1 MIFFQQK
8 KLRSIENENILNIS
22 AIVQNFFYRVL
33 RILNGLLGAMLQN
46 FLCRNRWDHRV
57 LGMYHVKSLLR
68 FFEEPTLDQ
77 FAVLPISDV
86 FGSNSFISNLLST
99 VNCIENTKI
108 KKKEANREP
117 FLYLMHLY
125 IQICTIRKK
134 YTLGRQSQFFL
145 CKFVRVQTHLGRV
158 QTHLQCKLIQSANS
172 FRVQTH
178 LVLRHK
184 SFCTFQLLGLYGII
198 VLQF

>member
-108 KKKEANREP
+108 KKKRPIGNHFCTLCIGTFKFALLEKNIHQVGSPNFSCANLLE
-117 FLYLMHLY
+117 F
-125 IQICTIRKK
+125 
-134 YTLGRQSQFFL
+134 
-145 CKFVRVQTHLGRV
+145 
-158 QTHLQCKLIQSANS
+158 KLIRQSANS

-178 LVLRHK
+178 LECKLIQSAN
-184 SFCTFQLLGLYGII
+184 SFSLTS
-198 VLQF
+198 

>member
-108 KKKEANREP
+108 KKKRPIGNHFCTLCIGTFKFALLEKNIHQVGSPNFSCANLLE
-117 FLYLMHLY
+117 FKL
-125 IQICTIRKK
+125 IQ
-134 YTLGRQSQFFL
+134 
-145 CKFVRVQTHLGRV
+145 VE
-158 QTHLQCKLIQSANS
+158 CKLIYSANS

-178 LVLRHK
+178 LECKLIQSYVINHFVLY
-184 SFCTFQLLGLYGII
+184 SSSVYTA
-198 VLQF
+198 